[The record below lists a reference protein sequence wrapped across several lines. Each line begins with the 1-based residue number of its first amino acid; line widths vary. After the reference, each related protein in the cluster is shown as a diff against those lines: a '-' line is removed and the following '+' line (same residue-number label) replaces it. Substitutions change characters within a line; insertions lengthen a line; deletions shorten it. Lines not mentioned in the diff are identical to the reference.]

1 MSSAMG
7 GPCRSQRGGGRGRR
21 GGGIGGLRQTTTTMV
36 TSAVYGGR
44 RGCERKRW
52 RRWIR
57 NCEGRGEERSWSEVV
72 VEKDEE
78 EEEVVVG
85 ARRRAGGRA
94 WERRRSFA
102 ACIAAAVLPVVTAHG
117 ACAQDVEEGGE
128 LSVVPADIPI
138 MDEAKATVVEPAVFG
153 SMHNDTL
160 AYTIKYPVKVR
171 GVNDEVRWVTT
182 RPPEKYSSAPPLTTD
197 ARQRLVYEAINFKD
211 ALTATVSVG
220 PPAPESPLLAV
231 LEDAEGKRT
240 PVRPQD
246 VRVKDFVLAVLL
258 DRVAAPR
265 RPDGTRSTIARLEE
279 YERVPAGRNSGA
291 TPTSTSSTSSSSKD
305 ESSFYFRYIYTVDYP
320 SSYTDGPG
328 AGPRTRRVVAST
340 ALRDGYL
347 YTYSLS
353 CPVTRW
359 EEYGQS
365 IVTAV
370 NDFEIDDTA
379 DARSKSAYVSPE
391 SAPWAIF

>member
-1 MSSAMG
+1 MTTSGAA
-7 GPCRSQRGGGRGRR
+7 GRR
-21 GGGIGGLRQTTTTMV
+21 
-36 TSAVYGGR
+36 A
-44 RGCERKRW
+44 CER
-52 RRWIR
+52 
-57 NCEGRGEERSWSEVV
+57 
-72 VEKDEE
+72 
-78 EEEVVVG
+78 
-85 ARRRAGGRA
+85 RRRAKCERNHAGVSSRAGKGRRCVEEGEEGEGEGEGGVGTRREGGRV
-94 WERRRSFA
+94 WNRRRSVA
-102 ACIAAAVLPVVTAHG
+102 ACVAAAILPALTASDVRAEDG
-117 ACAQDVEEGGE
+117 QDEGRALTLE
-128 LSVVPADIPI
+128 TSADIPV
-138 MDEAKATVVEPAVFG
+138 DEAKASVVEPAVFG

-160 AYTIKYPVKVR
+160 AYTIKYPVKMR
-171 GVNDEVRWVTT
+171 GANDEVRWVTT

-197 ARQRLVYEAINFKD
+197 ARQRLVYEAISFKD

-231 LEDAEGKRT
+231 LEDAEGKRA

-279 YERVPAGRNSGA
+279 YERVPAGRSSGA
-291 TPTSTSSTSSSSKD
+291 TTKSKD
-305 ESSFYFRYIYTVDYP
+305 ESNFYFRYIYTIDYP
-320 SSYTDGPG
+320 SSYSDGPG
-328 AGPRTRRVVAST
+328 AAPRTRRVVAST

-379 DARSKSAYVSPE
+379 DARSKPAYVSPE